1 MMEIQSAFIWTEY
14 TASLS
19 YDPYQYMGASILWNE
34 KPYTKYVKLN
44 DIIYNAH
51 SDCSMFHETDVSKRL
66 QIRRSVF
73 KHYWGEDYTLSH
85 K

>member
-1 MMEIQSAFIWTEY
+1 MMGIQSAFIWTEY

-51 SDCSMFHETDVSKRL
+51 SDCSVFHETDVSKRL
-66 QIRRSVF
+66 QIRRSV
-73 KHYWGEDYTLSH
+73 LSIIGG
-85 K
+85 KITR